1 MTSTIRNEFPRKV
14 RKIDNTWITMSD
26 GTRLATSV
34 WLPEDAETSPVPAIL
49 EYLPYRKDD
58 SRAVRDS
65 TYLPYFAGHG
75 YAVVRVDIRG
85 TGGSDGILYDEYLK
99 QEQDDALEIL
109 DWIEAQPWCSGE
121 AGIIGISWGGFNG
134 LQIAARRPPQLKAII
149 TVASTDDRY
158 ADDVHY
164 RGGCLLASDQLPW
177 ASRMFAM
184 NGLPPDPKIV
194 GEKWREMWF
203 DRLENTPPYV
213 KAWLEHQTR
222 DEFWQ
227 HGSVCENYANI
238 ECAVYAVGGWGDAYT
253 NAIPRLLEGLP
264 GPKKGLI
271 GPWSHGYPYV
281 AIPGPQIGFLQ
292 ECLRWWDYWLKG
304 VDSGIMD
311 EPLLRAWV
319 QDSVVPAS
327 YYDERLGSWV
337 AETQWPSP
345 DIQTYEYF
353 LGAGILDEKAEIE
366 AVLNF
371 RGSQFNGSGAGLWCP
386 YGEEID
392 FPIDQR
398 SEDGLSLSFTS
409 SPMTEDV
416 VLLGCPEV
424 NLTVAADQPNALV
437 VVRLCDVFPTGES
450 LLVSRGFLNLTH
462 KDSHED
468 ITPLQPG
475 KFYQVTI
482 PMDVA
487 GHRLPAGHR
496 WRLSISPTYWPMAWP
511 SPEVVNLRIIAGKDS
526 CLYLP
531 LRDPKEIDTRL
542 TEFESPEESEPIPYK
557 KVRPG
562 RRARTIT
569 RDIGGKKQEIYDI
582 ADNGHLHLLELD
594 LEMYG
599 KSEERFT
606 INEDEPLS
614 ANVESEQVL
623 GLRRGDWDIRIET
636 YSAMSANAEQFFVI
650 NKLDAYE
657 GKIQVFTKTWNATIP
672 RRLV

>member
-1 MTSTIRNEFPRKV
+1 MTSTILDEFPRKV
-14 RKIDNTWITMSD
+14 RKIDNTWIRMSD
-26 GTRLATSV
+26 GTRLATSI

-85 TGGSDGILYDEYLK
+85 TGGSEGILYDEYLK
-99 QEQDDALEIL
+99 QEQDDALEVL
-109 DWIEAQPWCSGE
+109 DWIEAQPWCSGK

-164 RGGCLLASDQLPW
+164 RGGCLLASDQMPW
-177 ASRMFAM
+177 ASRMFVM

-194 GEKWREMWF
+194 GDKWREMWF
-203 DRLENTPPYV
+203 ERLENTPPYV
-213 KAWLEHQTR
+213 EAWLEHQTR

-227 HGSVCENYANI
+227 HGSVCENYADI

-304 VDSGIMD
+304 VDNGIMD
-311 EPLLRAWV
+311 EPMLRAWI
-319 QDSVVPAS
+319 QDSLVPSS
-327 YYDERLGSWV
+327 YYDERPGSWV

-345 DIQTYEYF
+345 DLITNEYF
-353 LGAGILDEKAEIE
+353 LGDGILDDKVESEIE
-366 AVLNF
+366 LSF

-398 SEDGLSLSFTS
+398 TEDGLSLSFTS
-409 SPMTEDV
+409 SPMSEEVT
-416 VLLGCPEV
+416 LLGNPKV
-424 NLTVAADQPNALV
+424 SLKLASDQSNALV
-437 VVRLCDVFPTGES
+437 VVRLCDVSPTGDS

-462 KDSHED
+462 RDSHENP
-468 ITPLQPG
+468 TPLQPG
-475 KFYQVTI
+475 KFHQVTI

-496 WRLSISPTYWPMAWP
+496 WRLSVSPTYWPMAWP
-511 SPEVVNLRIIAGKDS
+511 SPKVVNLRIRTDNDSWLRLPIRKPKD
-526 CLYLP
+526 
-531 LRDPKEIDTRL
+531 IDSKL
-542 TEFESPEESEPIPYK
+542 ADFEPPVESEPIRHK
-557 KVRPG
+557 KIRPG
-562 RRARTIT
+562 KRSRTIT
-569 RDIGGKKQEIYDI
+569 HDIGEKKQEIHDI
-582 ADNGHLHLLELD
+582 AENGQIYLFDLD
-594 LEMYG
+594 LEMFG

-606 INEDEPLS
+606 IFEDDPLS
-614 ANVESEQVL
+614 ANIESIQEL
-623 GLRRGDWDIRIET
+623 GLQRNNWDIRIET
-636 YSAMSANAEQFFVI
+636 YSAMSADAEQFFVI
-650 NKLDAYE
+650 NKLDAFE
-657 GKIQVFTKTWNATIP
+657 GKTRVFTKTWNTTIP

>member
-1 MTSTIRNEFPRKV
+1 MTQTIRNEFPHKV
-14 RKIDNTWITMSD
+14 HKIDNTWITMSD
-26 GTRLATSV
+26 GTRLATSI

-75 YAVVRVDIRG
+75 YAAVRVDIRG
-85 TGGSDGILYDEYLK
+85 TGGSEGILYDEYLK

-134 LQIAARRPPQLKAII
+134 LQIAARRPLQLKAII

-177 ASRMFAM
+177 ASRMFVM

-194 GEKWREMWF
+194 GEKWREIWF
-203 DRLENTPPYV
+203 NRLENTPPYV
-213 KAWLEHQTR
+213 EAWLKHQTR

-227 HGSVCENYANI
+227 HGSVCENYADI

-292 ECLRWWDYWLKG
+292 ECLRWWDHWLKG
-304 VDSGIMD
+304 VDNGIMD
-311 EPLLRAWV
+311 EPMLRVWV
-319 QDSVVPAS
+319 QDSVVPSS
-327 YYDERLGSWV
+327 YYEERPGSWV

-345 DIQTYEYF
+345 DLQTHEYF
-353 LGAGILDEKAEIE
+353 LGDGIFEEKAGAETE
-366 AVLNF
+366 LDF
-371 RGSQFNGSGAGLWCP
+371 RGSQFNGSRAGLWCP

-398 SEDGLSLSFTS
+398 TEDGLSLSFTS
-409 SPMTEDV
+409 SPMGDDV
-416 VLLGCPEV
+416 VLLGNPKV
-424 NLTVAADQPNALV
+424 NLKVASDQPNALV
-437 VVRLCDVFPTGES
+437 VVRLCDISPTGEA

-462 KDSHED
+462 RDSHEEVA
-468 ITPLQPG
+468 PLQPG

-482 PMDVA
+482 QMDVA
-487 GHRLPAGHR
+487 GHRLSAGHR

-511 SPEVVNLRIIAGKDS
+511 SPKVVNLRICTGRDSRLQLPIRKPKD
-526 CLYLP
+526 
-531 LRDPKEIDTRL
+531 IDSKL
-542 TEFESPEESEPIPYK
+542 ADFEPPVESESIRHK
-557 KVRPG
+557 KIRPG
-562 RRARTIT
+562 RRVRTIT
-569 RDIGGKKQEIYDI
+569 HNIGEKKQEIHDI
-582 ADNGHLHLLELD
+582 ADNGHIHLLDLD
-594 LEMYG
+594 LETFG

-606 INEDEPLS
+606 IYEDEPLS
-614 ANVESEQVL
+614 ANIESEQEL

-636 YSAMSANAEQFFVI
+636 YSAMSADAEQFFVI
-650 NKLDAYE
+650 NKLDAFE
-657 GKIQVFTKTWNATIP
+657 GKTRVFTKTWNTTIP

>member
-1 MTSTIRNEFPRKV
+1 MNSTILNEFPRKV
-14 RKIDNTWITMSD
+14 RKIDNTWIRMSD
-26 GTRLATSV
+26 GTRLATSI

-58 SRAVRDS
+58 ARAVRDS

-85 TGGSDGILYDEYLK
+85 TGNSEGILYDEYLK

-109 DWIEAQPWCSGE
+109 DWIETQPWCSGE

-134 LQIAARRPPQLKAII
+134 LQIAARRPQQLKAII

-164 RGGCLLASDQLPW
+164 RGGCLLASDQMPW
-177 ASRMFAM
+177 ASRMFVM

-203 DRLENTPPYV
+203 NRLENTPPYV
-213 KAWLEHQTR
+213 ETWLEHQTR
-222 DEFWQ
+222 DAFWQ
-227 HGSVCENYANI
+227 HGSVCENYADI

-253 NAIPRLLEGLP
+253 NAIPRLMEGLQC
-264 GPKKGLI
+264 PKKGLI

-304 VDSGIMD
+304 VDNGIMD
-311 EPLLRAWV
+311 EPMFRAWV
-319 QDSVVPAS
+319 QDSVVPSS
-327 YYDERLGSWV
+327 YYDERPGRWV
-337 AETQWPSP
+337 AETQWPYP
-345 DIQTYEYF
+345 DLQTHEYF
-353 LGAGILDEKAEIE
+353 LGDGILKDKAGSDVE
-366 AVLNF
+366 LSF

-386 YGEEID
+386 YGEAID
-392 FPIDQR
+392 FPTDQR
-398 SEDGLSLSFTS
+398 TEDGLSLTFTS
-409 SPMTEDV
+409 SPMSEDV
-416 VLLGCPEV
+416 ILLGYPKV
-424 NLTVAADQPNALV
+424 QLNLASDQPNALV
-437 VVRLCDVFPTGES
+437 VVRLCDVSPTGES

-462 KDSHED
+462 RESHEE
-468 ITPLQPG
+468 IAPLQPG

-487 GHRLPAGHR
+487 GHRLPAGHH

-511 SPEVVNLRIIAGKDS
+511 SPKVVDLRVRTDS
-526 CLYLP
+526 DSSIQLP
-531 LRDPKEIDTRL
+531 IRKPKEIDNDLAT
-542 TEFESPEESEPIPYK
+542 FESPVETKPIRHKQILPK
-557 KVRPG
+557 

-569 RDIGGKKQEIYDI
+569 RDIGKKMQEIYDI
-582 ADNGHLHLLELD
+582 ADNGQVHIFDLNLEI
-594 LEMYG
+594 YG
-599 KSEERFT
+599 KSEERFL
-606 INEDEPLS
+606 IYEDEPLS
-614 ANVESEQVL
+614 ANIVSEQEL

-636 YSAMSANAEQFFVI
+636 YSTMSADAEQFFVI

-657 GKIQVFTKTWNATIP
+657 GKTRVFSKTWNTTIP

>member
-1 MTSTIRNEFPRKV
+1 MTTTIRRDFPRAV
-14 RKIDNTWITMSD
+14 CKIENTWITMSD

-34 WLPEDAETSPVPAIL
+34 WLPEDAEASPVPAIL

-65 TYLPYFAGHG
+65 TYLPYFSGYG
-75 YAVVRVDIRG
+75 YATVRVDIRG
-85 TGGSDGILYDEYLK
+85 TGGSGGILYDEYLK

-109 DWIEAQPWCSGE
+109 NWIEAQPWCNGKT
-121 AGIIGISWGGFNG
+121 GIIGISWSGFNG

-177 ASRMFAM
+177 ASRMFVLNA
-184 NGLPPDPKIV
+184 LPPDPHIV
-194 GEKWREMWF
+194 GEDWREMWF
-203 DRLENTPPYV
+203 ERLEKTPPYV
-213 KAWLEHQTR
+213 ETWLKHQTR

-227 HGSVCENYANI
+227 HGSVCENYADI

-271 GPWSHGYPYV
+271 GPWSHGYPHA

-304 VDSGIMD
+304 VDNGIMD
-311 EPLLRAWV
+311 EPLLRAWI
-319 QDSVVPAS
+319 QNSVIPTS
-327 YYDERLGSWV
+327 YYDERPGSWV
-337 AETQWPSP
+337 AETEWPSP
-345 DIQTYEYF
+345 DSQSHKFF
-353 LGAGILDEKAEIE
+353 LGDGILDDKAEFE
-366 AVLNF
+366 AELDF
-371 RGSQFNGSGAGLWCP
+371 RGSQFNGSSAGLWIP

-398 SEDGLSLSFTS
+398 SEDDLSLSFTS
-409 SPMTEDV
+409 SPMKEDM
-416 VLLGCPEV
+416 VLLGNPQV
-424 NLTVAADQPNALV
+424 SLSIAADQPNALV
-437 VVRLCDVFPTGES
+437 VVRLCDVSPTGKS

-462 KDSHED
+462 RDSND
-468 ITPLQPG
+468 DPVPLQPG

-496 WRLSISPTYWPMAWP
+496 WRLALSPTYWPMAWP
-511 SPEVVNLRIIAGKDS
+511 SPQAVNLKIRTDRDS
-526 CLYLP
+526 WLHLP
-531 LRDPKEIDTRL
+531 LRKPKEIDAML
-542 TEFESPEESEPIPYK
+542 PHFESSEESEPIRYK
-557 KVRPG
+557 KIRPR

-569 RDIGGKKQEIYDI
+569 HDIGEKKQVIYDL
-582 ADNGHLHLLELD
+582 ADNGYTHLLDLD

-599 KSEERFT
+599 KSVERFT
-606 INEDEPLS
+606 IFEDEPLS
-614 ANVESEQVL
+614 ANIESEQEL
-623 GLRRGDWDIRIET
+623 GLRRGSWDIHVET

-657 GKIQVFTKTWNATIP
+657 GKTRVFSKTWNTTIP

>member
-1 MTSTIRNEFPRKV
+1 MTSTILNEFPRKV
-14 RKIDNTWITMSD
+14 CKIDNTWITMSD

-58 SRAVRDS
+58 SRAIRDS

-85 TGGSDGILYDEYLK
+85 TGNSEGILYDEYLK

-149 TVASTDDRY
+149 SVASTDDRY

-164 RGGCLLASDQLPW
+164 RGGCLLASDQMPW
-177 ASRMFAM
+177 ASRMFVM

-194 GEKWREMWF
+194 GENWREMWF
-203 DRLENTPPYV
+203 NRLENTPPYV
-213 KAWLEHQTR
+213 EAWLEHQTR

-227 HGSVCENYANI
+227 HGSVCENYADI

-304 VDSGIMD
+304 VDNGIMD
-311 EPLLRAWV
+311 EPMLRAWV
-319 QDSVVPAS
+319 QDSVHPSS
-327 YYDERLGSWV
+327 YYDERPGSWV

-345 DIQTYEYF
+345 DLQPHEYF
-353 LGAGILDEKAEIE
+353 LDDGFLDDEAESDIE
-366 AVLNF
+366 LSF
-371 RGSQFNGSGAGLWCP
+371 RGSQLHGSGAGLWCP
-386 YGEEID
+386 YGEDID
-392 FPIDQR
+392 FPTDQR
-398 SEDGLSLSFTS
+398 TEDGLSLSFTS
-409 SPMTEDV
+409 SPMIEDV
-416 VLLGCPEV
+416 VILGNPQV
-424 NLTVAADQPNALV
+424 SLKLASDQPDALI
-437 VVRLCDVFPTGES
+437 VVRLCDVSPTGES

-462 KDSHED
+462 RDSHENP
-468 ITPLQPG
+468 TPLQPG
-475 KFYQVTI
+475 KFYQITI

-511 SPEVVNLRIIAGKDS
+511 SPQVVNLKLRADKNSRLQLPIRKPKGIDS
-526 CLYLP
+526 KLA
-531 LRDPKEIDTRL
+531 D
-542 TEFESPEESEPIPYK
+542 FESPVESEPIRHK
-557 KVRPG
+557 QIRPG
-562 RRARTIT
+562 KRARTIT
-569 RDIGGKKQEIYDI
+569 YDIGDKKKEIYDL
-582 ADNGHLHLLELD
+582 ADSGYTHLLDRD

-606 INEDEPLS
+606 IYEDEPLS
-614 ANVESEQVL
+614 ANIESEQEL

-636 YSAMSANAEQFFVI
+636 YSAMSADAGQFFVI

-657 GKIQVFTKTWNATIP
+657 GKTRIFTKTWNKTIP